1 MEWLKLTVTTA
12 AAAEEMVSNV
22 LIEAGAQGIQVD
34 DASTGAQLPAD
45 QAAVTGFFAED
56 QALSEIAPLVLQN
69 VRDLKQYG
77 FATDTATISDG
88 SVDDTAWSSAWEKY
102 YHPVRITRYLSV
114 VPRWEK
120 QPAAA
125 PGEIQL
131 IMDPGRAFGTGT
143 HPSTHLTLGLLEGCI
158 RGGERV
164 LDVGTGSGIL
174 AIAAMRMGAESVLAT
189 DLEDDA
195 VESAKQNI
203 ALNPVDHIEVI
214 SSDLLTN
221 VPADAKYSLVLANML
236 PVVLVP
242 LIPQVP
248 AHMLPGAN
256 LLLAGIIS
264 EKAALIKQTLQD
276 NGFVIAEEHRL
287 GDWVAFRAQLAE
299 ED

>member
-1 MEWLKLTVTTA
+1 MEWLKLSVTTA

-22 LIEAGAQGIQVD
+22 LIEEGAQGIQVD
-34 DASTGAQLPAD
+34 DASTGAELPAT
-45 QAAVTGFFAED
+45 QARVTGFFAPD
-56 QALSEIAPLVLQN
+56 VVLTDIAPLVLQN
-69 VRDLKQYG
+69 VRALAQYG
-77 FATDTATISDG
+77 FATADATVSDG
-88 SVDDTAWSSAWEKY
+88 SVDDNAWSSAWEKY

-120 QPAAA
+120 QPAPA

-174 AIAAMRMGAESVLAT
+174 AIAAIRMGAESVLAT

-203 ALNPVDHIEVI
+203 ALNPVDNIEVI

-221 VPADAKYSLVLANML
+221 VPQTAKYNLVLANML

-242 LIPQVP
+242 LIPQIP

-264 EKAALIKQTLQD
+264 EKAGLIKQTLAA
-276 NGFVIAEEHRL
+276 NGFVVAEEHRL
-287 GDWVAFRAQLAE
+287 GDWVALRAQLAE
-299 ED
+299 AD